1 MKIIFIFLTVF
12 TLKSNLYSDGREL
25 GNGGD
30 GIILKNDKIV
40 LFDLYERNIDA
51 DEVVNKA
58 LQLNPKYVVYDKVF
72 ENFNSEIFDNVSSNS
87 HGQYVLQNTQ
97 KALAAILSAYSER
110 YPVLIK
116 KIFEIINELVFIKAS
131 ADLLPNPDTKS
142 FLKLKDEEIVGCA
155 RTIRN
160 QVILSPSCIGEK
172 MSPAN
177 KAALILH
184 EIIYYYLKE
193 LNPEIND
200 SFDVRT
206 IVATFFNLDQEGSK
220 REISFIKSGLNNLI
234 EENNKMEELFY
245 NVSLLNWGFVQ
256 CEFSDWENTN
266 LTMQFQ
272 GYLVRGDF
280 DNEYMSICD
289 RNIYSSQDRRYL
301 GQDCIIE
308 SYRDFKKAKNK
319 WLVSD
324 IIYDLYNKKIIIDLL
339 KDNVRQSLVFSFQ
352 KNLFSNKYETNKVE
366 FFGATF
372 NGATLLKYKKSGSC
386 KMNGFRIISDKK
398 GE

>member
-220 REISFIKSGLNNLI
+220 REISFIKSGLN
-234 EENNKMEELFY
+234 
-245 NVSLLNWGFVQ
+245 
-256 CEFSDWENTN
+256 
-266 LTMQFQ
+266 
-272 GYLVRGDF
+272 
-280 DNEYMSICD
+280 ICGKNYQPI
-289 RNIYSSQDRRYL
+289 RSNYSKCIYH
-301 GQDCIIE
+301 I
-308 SYRDFKKAKNK
+308 
-319 WLVSD
+319 
-324 IIYDLYNKKIIIDLL
+324 
-339 KDNVRQSLVFSFQ
+339 
-352 KNLFSNKYETNKVE
+352 
-366 FFGATF
+366 
-372 NGATLLKYKKSGSC
+372 
-386 KMNGFRIISDKK
+386 
-398 GE
+398 